1 MNDRVTVQSYNAL
14 INRLMYETVST
25 LRNMPGRLT
34 RAANVILNR
43 GPETSD
49 QQLYRAIYIVR
60 RNQIRL
66 ANEIRFVDSTFF
78 EQLCVNLDIVPE
90 EAYRALQDKYA
101 LRCKR
106 ALSLAVKA
114 EREYVDYVAN
124 K

>member
-43 GPETSD
+43 GPETSG

-66 ANEIRFVDSTFF
+66 ANEIRFVDSAFF

-101 LRCKR
+101 PRCKR